1 MRQNSKKQILFLT
14 GTRADYGKLKPLM
27 TAVDRSELYDCKIFA
42 TGMHTLDKYGFTI
55 EEVRAGGFEEVYMYV
70 NQIVGEP
77 MDLILANTIH
87 GLARYV
93 HDNEPDLI
101 IVHGDR
107 VEALAGAIVGSLRNI
122 KVAHIEGGELSGT
135 IDELIRHAVSKL
147 SHTHFVANE
156 EAASRLMQMGEEKES
171 IYVIGS
177 PDIDVMLS
185 DHLPMIEE
193 VKSRYDIK
201 FDECGLSLFHT
212 VTTELD
218 RLAKYAKDYVDALVE
233 SGKNYVVIY
242 PNNDEGTEIIMNEL
256 KRLERNKNFRILP
269 SMRFEY
275 FLSLLKNT
283 QFIIGNSSTGI
294 HEAPVYS
301 IPTVNIGSR
310 QKNRFQHS
318 SIINS
323 SYDKKSIL
331 VAIKKAEQLERQESS
346 TYFGKGNSFELFMK
360 ALENKVFWNIKVQKQ
375 FKDITE
381 AMGLYQR
388 DVA

>member
-1 MRQNSKKQILFLT
+1 MGQNNKQQILFLT

-27 TAVDRSELYDCKIFA
+27 SAVNSSDEYGCKIFA

-55 EEVRAGGFEEVYMYV
+55 EEVRAGGFQEVYMYV

-101 IVHGDR
+101 VVHGDR

-135 IDELIRHAVSKL
+135 IDELIRHSVSKL
-147 SHTHFVANE
+147 SHVHFVANE
-156 EAASRLMQMGEEKES
+156 EAASRLMQMGEEKKS

-185 DHLPMIEE
+185 DDLPSIEE
-193 VKSRYDIK
+193 VKKHYEID
-201 FDECGLSLFHT
+201 FQEYGLSLFHT

-218 RLAKYAKDYVDALVE
+218 NLADYAKSYVDALIE
-233 SGKNYVVIY
+233 SKKNYVVIY
-242 PNNDEGTEIIMNEL
+242 PNNDEGTEIIMREL
-256 KRLERNKNFRILP
+256 KRLEGNKNFRILP

-275 FLSLLKNT
+275 FLSVLKNT
-283 QFIIGNSSTGI
+283 DFVIGNSSAGI
-294 HEAPVYS
+294 REAPVYAV
-301 IPTVNIGSR
+301 PTINIGTR
-310 QKNRFQHS
+310 QNNRYEYS
-318 SIINS
+318 SIINIGH
-323 SYDKKSIL
+323 DKKSIL
-331 VAIKKAEQLERQESS
+331 KAIKAAENLDPQEPS
-346 TYFGKGNSFELFMK
+346 TYFGEGNSFKLFMK
-360 ALENKVFWNIKVQKQ
+360 TLENKAFWDIKAQKQ
-375 FKDITE
+375 FKDISE

>member
-1 MRQNSKKQILFLT
+1 MVQSNKKQILFLT

-27 TAVDRSELYDCKIFA
+27 SAVDSSDLYDCKIFA

-101 IVHGDR
+101 VVHGDR

-135 IDELIRHAVSKL
+135 IDELIRHSVSKL

-156 EAASRLMQMGEEKES
+156 EAASRLMQMGEEKKS

-185 DHLPMIEE
+185 EDLPAIEE
-193 VKSRYDIK
+193 VKSRYDIG
-201 FDECGLSLFHT
+201 FDEYGLSLFHT

-218 RLAKYAKDYVDALVE
+218 DLTQYAKDYVDALIE

-242 PNNDEGTEIIMNEL
+242 PNNDEGTEMIMTEL
-256 KRLERNKNFRILP
+256 KRLENHDNFRVLP

-275 FLSLLKNT
+275 FLSVLKHT
-283 QFIIGNSSTGI
+283 EFVIGNSSAGI
-294 HEAPVYS
+294 REAPVYAV
-301 IPTVNIGSR
+301 PTVNIGTR
-310 QKNRFQHS
+310 QNNRYEYS

-323 SYDKKSIL
+323 SHDKKSIL
-331 VAIKKAEQLERQESS
+331 KAIKKAEKLDPQEPS
-346 TYFGKGNSFELFMK
+346 TYFGEGNSFDLFMK
-360 ALENKVFWNIKVQKQ
+360 TLENKGFWNIKSQKQ

-381 AMGLYQR
+381 AVGLYQR